1 MESSVGAEVTHS
13 VQAATASGRACPSP
27 DRRNHRRATTLATYE
42 FYDEQT
48 SGKSFRPNR
57 ATRRSRDGHAL
68 PHGDSR
74 LPDSI
79 MVSLPPWRSHR
90 RLGFD
95 RLTAVLECSDRSIKS
110 KPSDSIE

>member
-1 MESSVGAEVTHS
+1 MESSVGADVTHS

-57 ATRRSRDGHAL
+57 ATRRSGTDTPYRTATVAY
-68 PHGDSR
+68 R
-74 LPDSI
+74 I
-79 MVSLPPWRSHR
+79 RSWFR
-90 RLGFD
+90 FLLGVVTGGLD
-95 RLTAVLECSDRSIKS
+95 LIA
-110 KPSDSIE
+110 